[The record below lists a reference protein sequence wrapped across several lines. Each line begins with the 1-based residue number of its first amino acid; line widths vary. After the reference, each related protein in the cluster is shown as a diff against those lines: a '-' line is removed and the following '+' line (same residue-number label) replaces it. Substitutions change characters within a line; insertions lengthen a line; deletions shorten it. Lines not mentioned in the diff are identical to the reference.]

1 MGAKETTAQPVRKA
15 GSLRNKSKAKLA
27 EAQKINQQ
35 RVAWIGA
42 AVGNALQK
50 PNSLMARSDTASKLS
65 VQATLDQRGSVYGSF
80 RDNSRAAISLLNVI
94 NEFNGLRIVP
104 LPDYELNALVMIAEK
119 MSRVLTGKSHED
131 NWIDMAG
138 YSELGRNPR

>member
-1 MGAKETTAQPVRKA
+1 MVAKGIKSPLAHKATKSTGVRTKL
-15 GSLRNKSKAKLA
+15 SLKDVST
-27 EAQKINQQ
+27 
-35 RVAWIGA
+35 
-42 AVGNALQK
+42 
-50 PNSLMARSDTASKLS
+50 DTAITSKPS
-65 VQATLDQRGSVYGSF
+65 VQATLDQRGSIYGSF

-94 NEFNGLRIVP
+94 NEFNGLRTVP
-104 LPDYELNALVMIAEK
+104 LPDYELNALIMIAEK